1 MTKAKA
7 IRLQGCLSLTSKETH
22 QMQILKPIGRSVL
35 AVAQTIGEMLAL
47 LCEMLYYFKEAPR
60 NLTSIFRQMS
70 IIGIGTLPIA
80 MLVALFV
87 GMVLSVQTGSEL
99 ALYGTQEAIG
109 AIVGLSMVK
118 ELGPVMTSLLVAGR
132 IGSSMAAEIGA
143 MQVYEEID
151 ALKTLEINPVRYLAM
166 PRLIACLFTVPA
178 LVAFAMVVGIIGGGV
193 VAEINPKIDV
203 PFNVYYENMTQS
215 LNYKDISKGLFKA
228 MVFGG
233 IIAHVGCYVGFKTS
247 GGARGIGESTT
258 RSVVLSFL
266 MIMIANYLLT
276 RFMI

>member
-1 MTKAKA
+1 
-7 IRLQGCLSLTSKETH
+7 
-22 QMQILKPIGRSVL
+22 MQILKPIGSSVL
-35 AVAQTIGEMLAL
+35 ALGQTVGEMISL

-70 IIGIGTLPIA
+70 IVGIETLPIA

-132 IGSSMAAEIGA
+132 VGSSMAAEIGA
-143 MQVYEEID
+143 MEVYEEID

-166 PRLIACLFTVPA
+166 PRLIACLFAVPA
-178 LVAFAMVVGIIGGGV
+178 LVAFAMVVGIIGGGI
-193 VAEINPKIDV
+193 VAEVNPKIDV
-203 PFNVYYENMTQS
+203 PFNVYYDNMTRAI
-215 LNYKDISKGLFKA
+215 NYKDIIKGLFKA

-266 MIMIANYLLT
+266 LIMIANYLLT

>member
-1 MTKAKA
+1 
-7 IRLQGCLSLTSKETH
+7 
-22 QMQILKPIGRSVL
+22 MQILKPIGSSVL
-35 AVAQTIGEMLAL
+35 AVGQTVGEMISL
-47 LCEMLYYFKEAPR
+47 LCEMLYFFKEAPR

-70 IIGIGTLPIA
+70 IVGIETLPIA

-132 IGSSMAAEIGA
+132 VGSSMAAEIGA

-166 PRLIACLFTVPA
+166 PRLIACLFAVPA

-193 VAEINPKIDV
+193 VAEANPRIDV
-203 PFNVYYENMTQS
+203 PFTVYYENMTRA
-215 LNYKDISKGLFKA
+215 LNYKDISKGLFKS

-266 MIMIANYLLT
+266 LIMIANYLLT

>member
-1 MTKAKA
+1 
-7 IRLQGCLSLTSKETH
+7 
-22 QMQILKPIGRSVL
+22 MQILKPIGSSVL
-35 AVAQTIGEMLAL
+35 YVAQTVGEMIAL

-70 IIGIGTLPIA
+70 IVGIETLPIA

-132 IGSSMAAEIGA
+132 VGSSMAAEIGA
-143 MQVYEEID
+143 MRVYEEID

-166 PRLIACLFTVPA
+166 PRLIACLFAVPA
-178 LVAFAMVVGIIGGGV
+178 LVAFAMVVGIIGGGI
-193 VAEINPKIDV
+193 VADVNPKIDV
-203 PFNVYYENMTQS
+203 PFNVYYENMTRA
-215 LNYKDISKGLFKA
+215 LNYKEISKGLFKS

-233 IIAHVGCYVGFKTS
+233 IIAHVGCYVGFKTT

-266 MIMIANYLLT
+266 LIMIANYLLT

>member
-1 MTKAKA
+1 
-7 IRLQGCLSLTSKETH
+7 
-22 QMQILKPIGRSVL
+22 MQILKPIGSSVL
-35 AVAQTIGEMLAL
+35 AVGQTLGEMIAL

-60 NLTSIFRQMS
+60 NMTSIFRQMY
-70 IIGIGTLPIA
+70 IVGVGTLPIA

-87 GMVLSVQTGSEL
+87 GMVLSVQTGAEL

-132 IGSSMAAEIGA
+132 VGSSMAAEIGA

-166 PRLIACLFTVPA
+166 PRLIACLFAVPA
-178 LVAFAMVVGIIGGGV
+178 LVAFSMVVGIIGGGI
-193 VAEINPKIDV
+193 VADVNPQIDV
-203 PFNVYYENMTQS
+203 PFNVYYENMTRA
-215 LNYKDISKGLFKA
+215 LNYKEISKGLFKS
-228 MVFGG
+228 MIFGG
-233 IIAHVGCYVGFKTS
+233 VIAHVGCYVGFKTS
-247 GGARGIGESTT
+247 GGARGIGEATT

-266 MIMIANYLLT
+266 LIMIANYLLT
-276 RFMI
+276 RVMI

>member
-1 MTKAKA
+1 
-7 IRLQGCLSLTSKETH
+7 
-22 QMQILKPIGRSVL
+22 MQILKPIGSSVL
-35 AVAQTIGEMLAL
+35 YLGQTVGEMIAL
-47 LCEMLYYFKEAPR
+47 LCEMLYFFKEAPR

-70 IIGIGTLPIA
+70 IVGIETLPIA

-132 IGSSMAAEIGA
+132 VGSSMAAEIGA

-166 PRLIACLFTVPA
+166 PRLIACLFAVPA
-178 LVAFAMVVGIIGGGV
+178 LVAFAMVVGIIGGGI
-193 VAEINPKIDV
+193 VAEVNPKIDV
-203 PFNVYYENMTQS
+203 PFNVYYENMTRAI
-215 LNYKDISKGLFKA
+215 NYKDIVKGLFKA

-266 MIMIANYLLT
+266 LIMIANYLLT

>member
-1 MTKAKA
+1 MRFFT
-7 IRLQGCLSLTSKETH
+7 IIISK
-22 QMQILKPIGRSVL
+22 LL
-35 AVAQTIGEMLAL
+35 NVAQGLGEMLSL
-47 LCEMLYYFKEAPR
+47 LCETVYYFKEAPR
-60 NLTSIFRQMS
+60 NLNSIFRQMNL
-70 IIGIGTLPIA
+70 IGVGTLPIA

-87 GMVLSVQTGSEL
+87 GMVLSVQTGTEL

-109 AIVGLSMVK
+109 AIVGVSMVK

-132 IGSSMAAEIGA
+132 IGSAMAAEVGA

-151 ALKTLEINPVRYLAM
+151 ALKTLEISPVRYLAM

-178 LVAFAMVVGIIGGGV
+178 LVAFAMVVGILGGGI
-193 VAEINPKIDV
+193 VAEVNPMINV
-203 PFNVYYENMTQS
+203 PFSVYYENMIRALSYQEI
-215 LNYKDISKGLFKA
+215 LKGLFKA

-258 RSVVLSFL
+258 QSVVLSFL
-266 MIMIANYLLT
+266 LIMVANYLLT

>member
-1 MTKAKA
+1 
-7 IRLQGCLSLTSKETH
+7 
-22 QMQILKPIGRSVL
+22 MQILKPIGSSIL
-35 AVAQTIGEMLAL
+35 AVGQTVGEMIAL

-70 IIGIGTLPIA
+70 IVGIETLPIA

-132 IGSSMAAEIGA
+132 VGSSMAAEIGA

-166 PRLIACLFTVPA
+166 PRLIACLFAVPA
-178 LVAFAMVVGIIGGGV
+178 LVAFAMVVGIIGGGI
-193 VAEINPKIDV
+193 VADANPRIDV
-203 PFNVYYENMTQS
+203 PFTVYYENMTRA
-215 LNYKDISKGLFKA
+215 LNYKDISKGLFKS

-266 MIMIANYLLT
+266 LIMIANYLLT

>member
-1 MTKAKA
+1 
-7 IRLQGCLSLTSKETH
+7 
-22 QMQILKPIGRSVL
+22 MQILKPIGSSVL
-35 AVAQTIGEMLAL
+35 AVGQTLGEMIAL

-60 NLTSIFRQMS
+60 NMTSLFRQMY
-70 IIGIGTLPIA
+70 IVGLGTLPIA

-87 GMVLSVQTGSEL
+87 GMVLSVQTGAEL

-132 IGSSMAAEIGA
+132 VGSSMAAEIGA

-166 PRLIACLFTVPA
+166 PRLIACLFAVPA
-178 LVAFAMVVGIIGGGV
+178 LVAFSMVVGIIGGGI
-193 VAEINPKIDV
+193 VADVNPRIDV
-203 PFNVYYENMTQS
+203 PFNVYYENMTRA
-215 LNYKDISKGLFKA
+215 LNYKEISKGLFKS

-233 IIAHVGCYVGFKTS
+233 VIAHVGCYVGFKTS
-247 GGARGIGESTT
+247 GGARGIGEATT

-266 MIMIANYLLT
+266 LIMIANYLLT
-276 RFMI
+276 RVMI

>member
-1 MTKAKA
+1 
-7 IRLQGCLSLTSKETH
+7 
-22 QMQILKPIGRSVL
+22 MQILKPIGSSVL
-35 AVAQTIGEMLAL
+35 AVGQTVGEMISL
-47 LCEMLYYFKEAPR
+47 LCEMLYFFKEAPR

-70 IIGIGTLPIA
+70 IVGIETLPIA

-132 IGSSMAAEIGA
+132 VGPSMAAEIGA

-166 PRLIACLFTVPA
+166 PRLIACLFAVPA
-178 LVAFAMVVGIIGGGV
+178 LVAFAMVVGIIGGGI
-193 VAEINPKIDV
+193 VADVNPKIDV
-203 PFNVYYENMTQS
+203 PFNVYYENMTRAI
-215 LNYKDISKGLFKA
+215 NYKDIIKGLFKA

-266 MIMIANYLLT
+266 LIMIANYLLT

>member
-1 MTKAKA
+1 
-7 IRLQGCLSLTSKETH
+7 
-22 QMQILKPIGRSVL
+22 MQILKPIGSSVL
-35 AVAQTIGEMLAL
+35 AVGQTVGEMISL
-47 LCEMLYYFKEAPR
+47 LCEMLYFFKEAPR

-70 IIGIGTLPIA
+70 IVGIETLPIA

-132 IGSSMAAEIGA
+132 VGSSMAAEIGA

-166 PRLIACLFTVPA
+166 PRLIACLFAVPA
-178 LVAFAMVVGIIGGGV
+178 LVAFAMVVGIIGGGI
-193 VAEINPKIDV
+193 VADVNPKIDV
-203 PFNVYYENMTQS
+203 PFNVYYENMTRAI
-215 LNYKDISKGLFKA
+215 NYKDIFKGLFKS

-266 MIMIANYLLT
+266 LIMIANYLLT

>member
-1 MTKAKA
+1 M
-7 IRLQGCLSLTSKETH
+7 IRFITFIGSK
-22 QMQILKPIGRSVL
+22 LL
-35 AVAQTIGEMLAL
+35 NVAQGLGEMLAL
-47 LCEMLYYFKEAPR
+47 FCETVYYFKEAPR
-60 NLTSIFRQMS
+60 NLPSIFRQMNL
-70 IIGIGTLPIA
+70 IGVGTLPIA

-87 GMVLSVQTGSEL
+87 GMVLSVQTGTQL

-109 AIVGLSMVK
+109 AIVGMSMVK

-132 IGSSMAAEIGA
+132 VGSAMAAEVGA

-151 ALKTLEINPVRYLAM
+151 ALKTLEISPVRYLAM

-178 LVAFAMVVGIIGGGV
+178 LVSFAIVVGIIGGGV
-193 VAEINPKIDV
+193 VAEVNPKINV
-203 PFNVYYENMTQS
+203 PFTVYYDNMIRALT
-215 LNYKDISKGLFKA
+215 YKEIFKGLLKA

-233 IIAHVGCYVGFKTS
+233 IIAHVGCYVGFKTT

-266 MIMIANYLLT
+266 LIMVANYFLT

>member
-1 MTKAKA
+1 MRFVMIIVNK
-7 IRLQGCLSLTSKETH
+7 L
-22 QMQILKPIGRSVL
+22 L
-35 AVAQTIGEMLAL
+35 AVAQCVGEMISL
-47 LCEMLYYFKEAPR
+47 LCETVYYFKEAPR
-60 NLTSIFRQMS
+60 NLNSIFRQMS
-70 IIGIGTLPIA
+70 IVGIGTLPIA

-99 ALYGTQEAIG
+99 AHYGTQEAIG

-132 IGSSMAAEIGA
+132 VGSSMAAEIGA

-151 ALKTLEINPVRYLAM
+151 ALKTLEISPVRYLAM
-166 PRLIACLFTVPA
+166 PRLIACLFSVPA
-178 LVAFAMVVGIIGGGV
+178 LVAFSMVIGIIGGGV
-193 VAEINPKIDV
+193 VAEVNPKINV
-203 PFNVYYENMTQS
+203 PFTVYYDNMIRAMGYQE
-215 LNYKDISKGLFKA
+215 IFKGLLKA

-266 MIMIANYLLT
+266 LIMIANYLLT